1 MKINSIRF
9 KNFGSYG
16 NVPAEIDLKSE
27 EFGLHLITGQNG
39 AGKCVSGDT
48 LVKLKIDNPDLLDL
62 FNTFIKS
69 KIEENTIDIKK
80 SLNYINLSED

>member
-69 KIEENTIDIKK
+69 KIEENAIDIKN

>member
-16 NVPAEIDLKSE
+16 NVPAEIDLKTE

-48 LVKLKIDNPDLLDL
+48 LIKLKIENKELLEL
-62 FNTFIKS
+62 FNNFVK
-69 KIEENTIDIKK
+69 KQIEKNHTDIKN
-80 SLNYINLSED
+80 SLNNINLSED

>member
-16 NVPAEIDLKSE
+16 NVPTEIDLKTE

-48 LVKLKIDNPDLLDL
+48 LVKLKIENPVLLDL
-62 FNTFIKS
+62 FNSFVRKQIDEKFV
-69 KIEENTIDIKK
+69 DIK
-80 SLNYINLSED
+80 NTMNNINFTED